1 MKKIAGILF
10 LFSAPF
16 LFGQNISVIE
26 KKLNDAFQKIG
37 YWSSEGRD
45 QKSSPDSL
53 YAANTKFEKLLSQY
67 TSSNPETLSHN
78 FKGLEKAGLIVA
90 TSEDGKFR
98 IYSWDTWTGGT
109 MHFFKNVYQYKTGNK
124 VQSKS
129 VDSDMEG
136 DPKSYF
142 YQINDVISQ
151 NKKYYITQSTSI
163 LSSGLSSHCVK
174 VFSIEND
181 GTLNDNAQLIKTQTG
196 IKNQLRYEVDLT
208 AASNRNNEIR
218 NYTIEYDKK
227 NKIISIPL
235 ILDNSK
241 VTSKKIHY
249 QFKGQYFEK
258 I

>member
-1 MKKIAGILF
+1 
-10 LFSAPF
+10 
-16 LFGQNISVIE
+16 
-26 KKLNDAFQKIG
+26 
-37 YWSSEGRD
+37 
-45 QKSSPDSL
+45 
-53 YAANTKFEKLLSQY
+53 
-67 TSSNPETLSHN
+67 
-78 FKGLEKAGLIVA
+78 
-90 TSEDGKFR
+90 
-98 IYSWDTWTGGT
+98 
-109 MHFFKNVYQYKTGNK
+109 
-124 VQSKS
+124 
-129 VDSDMEG
+129 MEG

-151 NKKYYITQSTSI
+151 NKKYYITQSTSV

-196 IKNQLRYEVDLT
+196 IKNQLRYDVDLT

-241 VTSKKIHY
+241 VTSKKIRY
-249 QFKGQYFEK
+249 QFKGKYFEK